1 MFDIDKWQEIFS
13 TIRKNKLRSIL
24 TAFSVAWGIF
34 MLIILLGAGKGL
46 QNAAMHNF
54 EADAVNSLWIYTG
67 KTSKAHEGYQP
78 GRHIRFTN
86 KDYKETNR
94 LNTDVVASSSA
105 RLSVWSNSDIQYGDE
120 LVGHRVYGVHPGT
133 EILEQLTFEK
143 GRFINKLDM
152 QQNKKVVSISYKT
165 RDALFKK
172 GEDPLGK
179 YIRLGDIPFKV
190 IGVFRDQS
198 DRDNER
204 VYVPLSTAQ
213 RAFGEGNRIHN
224 LAFTA
229 ENISIEQSVALEE
242 DLRQQFAKRHH
253 FDPEDDRAM
262 YVNNNIENAKEIRS
276 VFTGISLFVWLIGIG
291 TIIAGIVGVSNIM
304 LIVVKERTKEIGV
317 RKAIGAT
324 PWSVI
329 NLVLLESITITTL
342 AGYFGLVLGV
352 GILEL
357 LSANMPNSDFFRN
370 PEADFSVAVSA
381 TILLIVS
388 GAIAGLIP
396 ARKAA
401 KIKPI
406 VALRDE

>member
-1 MFDIDKWQEIFS
+1 MFDIDKWQEIFA
-13 TIRKNKLRSIL
+13 TIRKNKLRTFL

-54 EADAVNSLWIYTG
+54 KSDAVNSLWVYTG

-78 GRHIRFTN
+78 GRNIRFTN
-86 KDYKETNR
+86 KDFNETNR
-94 LNTDVVASSSA
+94 LNKEVIQSSSA
-105 RLSVWSNSDIQYGDE
+105 RLSVWSTDIQYGDE

-133 EILEQLTFEK
+133 EELEQLTFEQ
-143 GRFINKLDM
+143 GRFINKIDM
-152 QQNKKVVSISYKT
+152 KHFKKVVSISYKT

-172 GEDPLGK
+172 NEDPIGK
-179 YIRLGDIPFKV
+179 YIRLGDMPFKI
-190 IGVFRDQS
+190 IGVFKDQS
-198 DRDNER
+198 ERDNER
-204 VYVPLSTAQ
+204 VYVPIATAQ
-213 RAFGEGNRIHN
+213 KAFGEGNRIHN
-224 LAFTA
+224 LAFTS
-229 ENISIEQSVALEE
+229 ENISIEQSVALEK
-242 DLRQQFAKRHH
+242 DLRKQFAKRHH

>member
-13 TIRKNKLRSIL
+13 TIRKNKLRTFL

-54 EADAVNSLWIYTG
+54 KSDAVNSLWVYTG

-78 GRHIRFTN
+78 GRNIRFTN
-86 KDYKETNR
+86 KDFNETNR
-94 LNTDVVASSSA
+94 LNKEVIQSSSA
-105 RLSVWSNSDIQYGDE
+105 RLSVWSTDIQYGDE

-133 EILEQLTFEK
+133 EELEQLTFEQ

-152 QQNKKVVSISYKT
+152 KHFKKVVSISYKT

-172 GEDPLGK
+172 NEDPIGK
-179 YIRLGDIPFKV
+179 YIRLGDMPFKI
-190 IGVFRDQS
+190 IGVFKDQS
-198 DRDNER
+198 ERDNER
-204 VYVPLSTAQ
+204 VYVPIATAQ
-213 RAFGEGNRIHN
+213 KAFGEGNRIHN
-224 LAFTA
+224 LAFTS
-229 ENISIEQSVALEE
+229 ENISIEQSVALEK
-242 DLRQQFAKRHH
+242 DLRKQFAKRHH

-357 LSANMPNSDFFRN
+357 LSANMPNSEFFRN

-381 TILLIVS
+381 TILLILS

>member
-13 TIRKNKLRSIL
+13 TIRKNKLRTFL

-54 EADAVNSLWIYTG
+54 KSDAVNSLWVYTG

-78 GRHIRFTN
+78 GRNIRFTN
-86 KDYKETNR
+86 KDFNETNR
-94 LNTDVVASSSA
+94 LNKEVIQSSSA
-105 RLSVWSNSDIQYGDE
+105 RLSVWSTDIQYGDE

-133 EILEQLTFEK
+133 EELEQLTFEQ

-152 QQNKKVVSISYKT
+152 KHFKKVVSISYKT

-172 GEDPLGK
+172 NEDPIGK
-179 YIRLGDIPFKV
+179 YIRLGDMPFKI
-190 IGVFRDQS
+190 IGVFKDQS
-198 DRDNER
+198 ERDNER
-204 VYVPLSTAQ
+204 VYVPIATAQ
-213 RAFGEGNRIHN
+213 KAFGEGNRIHN
-224 LAFTA
+224 LAFTS
-229 ENISIEQSVALEE
+229 EKISIEQSVALEK
-242 DLRQQFAKRHH
+242 DLRKQFAKRHH

>member
-1 MFDIDKWQEIFS
+1 MFDIDKWQEIFA
-13 TIRKNKLRSIL
+13 TIRKNKLRTFL

-34 MLIILLGAGKGL
+34 MLIILLGAGRGL
-46 QNAAMHNF
+46 QNAAMYSF
-54 EADAVNSLWIYTG
+54 KSDAVNSLWIYAG
-67 KTSKAHEGYQP
+67 KTSKAHEGYKP
-78 GRHIRFTN
+78 GRYVRFTN

-94 LNTDVVASSSA
+94 LNKNVVEHSSA
-105 RLSVWSNSDIQYGDE
+105 RLSVWSNSDITYNDE
-120 LVGHRVYGVHPGT
+120 RVGHRVYGVHPGT
-133 EILEQLTFEK
+133 FELEQLKFDT
-143 GRFINKLDM
+143 GRFINQLDM
-152 QQNKKVVSISYKT
+152 KHCNKVVSISYKAS
-165 RDALFKK
+165 DALF
-172 GEDPLGK
+172 EDELALGK

-190 IGVFRDQS
+190 VGVFRDQS

-204 VYVPLSTAQ
+204 VYIPLTTAQ
-213 RAFGEGNRIHN
+213 RTFGKGDRIHN

-229 ENISIEQSVALEE
+229 KEMSVPESKALAK
-242 DLRQQFAKRHH
+242 DLKNQFAQRHN
-253 FDPEDDRAM
+253 FDPEDDRAVR
-262 YVNNNIENAKEIRS
+262 VNNNIENAKDIRS
-276 VFTGISLFVWLIGIG
+276 LFIGISAFVWLIGVG

-329 NLVLLESITITTL
+329 NLVLMEAVTITTL
-342 AGYFGLVLGV
+342 AGYFGMVLGV

-357 LSANMPNSDFFRN
+357 VSANMPNSDFFRN
-370 PEADFSVAVSA
+370 PEADFSIAISA
-381 TILLIVS
+381 TILLIIS

-396 ARKAA
+396 ARRAA

>member
-13 TIRKNKLRSIL
+13 TIRKNKLRTFL

-54 EADAVNSLWIYTG
+54 ESDAVNSLWVYTG

-78 GRHIRFTN
+78 GRNIRFTN
-86 KDYKETNR
+86 KDFNETNR
-94 LNTDVVASSSA
+94 LNKELIQSSSA
-105 RLSVWSNSDIQYGDE
+105 RLSVWSTDIHYKDE

-133 EILEQLTFEK
+133 KELEQLTFEK

-152 QQNKKVVSISYKT
+152 KHFKKVVSISYKT

-172 GEDPLGK
+172 NEDPLGE
-179 YIRLGDIPFKV
+179 YIRLGDMPFKI
-190 IGVFRDQS
+190 IGVFKDQS
-198 DRDNER
+198 ERDNER
-204 VYVPLSTAQ
+204 VYVPITTAQ
-213 RAFGEGNRIHN
+213 KAFGEGNRIHN
-224 LAFTA
+224 LAFTSDKL
-229 ENISIEQSVALEE
+229 SIEQSVALEK
-242 DLRQQFAKRHH
+242 DLRKQFAKRHH

-262 YVNNNIENAKEIRS
+262 NVNNNIENAKDIRS
-276 VFTGISLFVWLIGIG
+276 VFTGISMFIWLIGIG

-342 AGYFGLVLGV
+342 AGYFGLVMGV

>member
-13 TIRKNKLRSIL
+13 TIRKNKLRTFL

-34 MLIILLGAGKGL
+34 MLIILLGAGKGI

-54 EADAVNSLWIYTG
+54 KSDAVNSLWVYTG

-78 GRHIRFTN
+78 GRNIRFTN
-86 KDYKETNR
+86 KDFNETNR
-94 LNTDVVASSSA
+94 LNKEVIQSSSA
-105 RLSVWSNSDIQYGDE
+105 RLSVWSTDIQYGDE

-133 EILEQLTFEK
+133 EELEQLAFEQ

-152 QQNKKVVSISYKT
+152 KHFKKVVSISYKT

-172 GEDPLGK
+172 NEDPIGK
-179 YIRLGDIPFKV
+179 YIRLGDMPFKI
-190 IGVFRDQS
+190 IGVFKDQS
-198 DRDNER
+198 ERDNER
-204 VYVPLSTAQ
+204 VYVPIATAQ
-213 RAFGEGNRIHN
+213 KAFGEGNRIHN
-224 LAFTA
+224 LAFTS
-229 ENISIEQSVALEE
+229 ENISIEQSVALEK
-242 DLRQQFAKRHH
+242 DLRKQFAKRHH

-357 LSANMPNSDFFRN
+357 LSANMPNSEFFRN

-381 TILLIVS
+381 TILLILS

>member
-13 TIRKNKLRSIL
+13 TIKKNKLRTIL

-46 QNAAMHNF
+46 QNAAEYSF
-54 EADAVNSLWIYTG
+54 KADAVNSIWIYTG
-67 KTSKAHEGYQP
+67 KTSKAYAGYQP
-78 GRHIRFTN
+78 GRYIRFTN
-86 KDYKETNR
+86 KDFNETKR
-94 LNTDVVASSSA
+94 LNGEEVKEISG
-105 RLSVWSNSDIQYGDE
+105 RLSVWSNSDIHYNGE
-120 LVGHRVYGVHPGT
+120 HVGHRVYGVHPGLY
-133 EILEQLTFEK
+133 ELEQLRFDT
-143 GRFINKLDM
+143 GRFINRFDM
-152 QQNKKVVSISYKT
+152 EHFNKVVAISYKT
-165 RDALFKK
+165 RDALFDN
-172 GEDPLGK
+172 GDALGK

-190 IGVFRDQS
+190 VGVFTDQS

-204 VYVPLSTAQ
+204 VYVPITTAQ
-213 RAFGEGNRIHN
+213 RTFGEGNRIHN

-229 ENISIEQSVALEE
+229 KDLSVQQSMALEKE
-242 DLRQQFAKRHH
+242 LRQQFAQRHH

-262 YVNNNIENAKEIRS
+262 YVNNNIENAQEMRT
-276 VFTGISLFVWLIGIG
+276 VFTGISIFIWMIGIG

-329 NLVLLESITITTL
+329 NLVLLESVTITTL

-357 LSANMPNSDFFRN
+357 LSSALPAFEFFRN
-370 PEADFSVAVSA
+370 PEADFSVAISA

-396 ARKAA
+396 ARRAA